1 MEVMVSDDLMFID
14 GEMSYMGDMNMGY
27 TEKEMFGTQ
36 KSVSEPE
43 GLLSSWLF
51 VGGVT
56 MAVFALGVVF
66 GLLLAKRKIKKG
78 IDLYE
83 D

>member
-1 MEVMVSDDLMFID
+1 MNVIVSDEFVSID
-14 GEMSYMGDMNMGY
+14 GDMSDAGDMGY
-27 TEKEMFGTQ
+27 MEDMYGTEQ
-36 KSVSEPE
+36 QVSKTDE
-43 GLLSSWLF
+43 LLSSWLF

-56 MAVFALGVVF
+56 AAVLALGIAV
-66 GLLLAKRKIKKG
+66 GLLSAKRKIKKG